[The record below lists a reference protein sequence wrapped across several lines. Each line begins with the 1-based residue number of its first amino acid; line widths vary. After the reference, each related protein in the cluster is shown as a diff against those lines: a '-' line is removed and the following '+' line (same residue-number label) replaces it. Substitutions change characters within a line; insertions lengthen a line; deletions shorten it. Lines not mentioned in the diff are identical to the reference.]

1 MHQGRRSAL
10 INYRLEPL
18 FMDEQRQGSVRVV
31 VFGPLVESLGS
42 RTHKV
47 PLMENMSIED
57 IIEYLGASDWIA
69 KGLTV
74 ALNNEVCP
82 LDVHPT
88 NGDEIALLPP
98 VSGG

>member
-1 MHQGRRSAL
+1 
-10 INYRLEPL
+10 
-18 FMDEQRQGSVRVV
+18 MDGERQGSVRVV

-57 IIEYLGASDWIA
+57 IIEFLGASDWIA

-74 ALNNEVCP
+74 ALNNAVIVAMDQKEHFQIVS
-82 LDVHPT
+82 
-88 NGDEIALLPP
+88 ALLHPLAIGKGFP
-98 VSGG
+98 RNRS